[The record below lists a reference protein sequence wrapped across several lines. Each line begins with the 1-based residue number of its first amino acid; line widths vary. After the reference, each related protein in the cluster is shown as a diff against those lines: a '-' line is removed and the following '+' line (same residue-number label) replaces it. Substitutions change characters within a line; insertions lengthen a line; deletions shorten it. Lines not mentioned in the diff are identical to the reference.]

1 MTTIEDIEKAVT
13 KLSPKEL
20 AEFRAWLDEYLEQ
33 AFDEQIERDAKS
45 GKLDKL
51 IAKARENQRAGRRE
65 EF

>member
-33 AFDEQIERDAKS
+33 AFDEQIERDAES